1 MLGNTSVG
9 QLVSLQHVESF
20 SVSES
25 NFSKDG
31 IQLLL
36 RLLNSALAENSR
48 VFLYLEFVL
57 FHNSSSCKSVT

>member
-48 VFLYLEFVL
+48 IFSYLEFVL
-57 FHNSSSCKSVT
+57 FRNSSSCKSVT